1 MNLLYIQLSEK
12 QPMRF
17 GIPKEYLKDVENG
30 FDLDNFSDAD
40 VVNSAIQFLQMPNL
54 HLIIVAEP
62 AANISKLMHLL
73 TEIRNLEN
81 KSLDFIGEHKMKGYL
96 YSV

>member
-12 QPMRF
+12 QPKRF
-17 GIPKEYLKDVENG
+17 GIPKQYLNEVENG
-30 FDLDNFSDAD
+30 FDLDNFSDSD

-54 HLIIVAEP
+54 HLIIEAEP
-62 AANISKLMHLL
+62 AANISKLMHIL

-81 KSLDFIGEHKMKGYL
+81 KSLEFIGEHRMKGYL
-96 YSV
+96 YAG